1 MMNETASLNGSS
13 CLAISEKRSRK
24 SGGCVGIFFQLFDWN
39 RRFAKK
45 KLFSKRLLPPD
56 RAKEASKKFGGDEK
70 LPKLR
75 LIADENSGGF
85 PNKNKNGVSSVNS
98 NVCKNGVQ
106 TPSLVARLM
115 GLESMPSVHREKPPK
130 DFSGEFRGGRREKVV
145 GNGDDFEKETTTK
158 QDFRPQKLQ
167 KTGMVERRNVTR
179 FGAEALQL
187 KNVLSRSRKHH
198 HHHHPKLASPIK
210 NTNHHGRRNSSRLI
224 GAATRILEPQSRN
237 RVKHAITYPHS
248 ARIPLGN
255 EFGSESMKGQNL
267 DLSNGQ
273 TSCKNCGNLVD
284 IAESTSKREVRASIV
299 DSIDLSSQVSPNR
312 NSRFNQE
319 KDLSTNVE
327 RGRQSHPQ
335 NLAFPSYFKENSR
348 RTVDVSQSGD
358 GVSFS
363 SQSRLNC
370 LPSATDSVSDTKDF
384 VALNRSLSGRTRSR
398 TPTKVEDTKFDKRS
412 RFENGQK
419 RPITHIRK
427 RSENCGMIGSS
438 NNRPRMVSN
447 SGPTGGNKNCD
458 GMTFRFNSSM
468 NNRCEVA
475 TKLERRNPNGS
486 PCKTTTQKKSTS
498 NQIDEKICLQ
508 KPFPLTGDSLGAI
521 LEEKLKALANQV
533 EYESKRSPANIF
545 QELICALKERPIPEN
560 DSEFSSRRNHLSRHQ
575 NGRYDRNTGFG
586 LQTKSEKTGGLIDH
600 LSPGSVLEAS
610 FSNDS
615 CCSSSLGD
623 SSVRTLHAD
632 SMSYSYDESQ
642 LLDSETDPFF
652 YPGVKEET
660 RYDIVADLLTY
671 ISEVLSNLLDAGIK
685 GNKRAHITE
694 TIFNTELVLSNQMA
708 QKPNETDSFLIC
720 RLLLELE
727 TVAEVMWMK
736 FGNFLGSENPKA
748 GHQTKRIV
756 FDSLIEY
763 LDSKYGKY
771 AKCGFRAWMTVPPFV
786 GPEILVHDVVEEVGR
801 WMGFVGRSSDELVEG
816 DMSNWLGKWTDFEI
830 EGYEIGARIEGDV
843 LEMLV
848 DEVVVD
854 LLLFSGVR
862 NDCYGPMIR

>member
-1 MMNETASLNGSS
+1 MNETASVNGSS
-13 CLAISEKRSRK
+13 SIAISEKRPRK
-24 SGGCVGIFFQLFDWN
+24 TGGCVGIFFQLFDWN

-98 NVCKNGVQ
+98 NGVQ
-106 TPSLVARLM
+106 APSLVARLM
-115 GLESMPSVHREKPPK
+115 GLESMPSVHREKLQK

-145 GNGDDFEKETTTK
+145 GNGDDFEKETTK

-167 KTGMVERRNVTR
+167 KTGMVERRTVTR

-198 HHHHPKLASPIK
+198 HHHNHHPKLASPIK
-210 NTNHHGRRNSSRLI
+210 NTSHHSRRNSSRLI

-237 RVKHAITYPHS
+237 RVKHALTYPHS

-255 EFGSESMKGQNL
+255 ELGSESMKGQNL

-284 IAESTSKREVRASIV
+284 VSESTSKREVRASIL
-299 DSIDLSSQVSPNR
+299 DSIDLSSQVSPNS

-319 KDLSTNVE
+319 KESSTNID
-327 RGRQSHPQ
+327 RGRHSHPQ
-335 NLAFPSYFKENSR
+335 NLAFPTYFKENSR

-398 TPTKVEDTKFDKRS
+398 SPAKVEDTKFDKRS
-412 RFENGQK
+412 KFENGQK

-427 RSENCGMIGSS
+427 QSESCGMIGFS

-447 SGPTGGNKNCD
+447 SGSTGGGGGNKNCD
-458 GMTFRFNSSM
+458 GMTFRFNPSM
-468 NNRCEVA
+468 NNRCEVT
-475 TKLERRNPNGS
+475 TKLERRKNPNGS
-486 PCKTTTQKKSTS
+486 PCKTTTRKKSTS

-521 LEEKLKALANQV
+521 LEEKLKELANQV
-533 EYESKRSPANIF
+533 EYESKRSSSDIF

-575 NGRYDRNTGFG
+575 NRRYDQNTSFG
-586 LQTKSEKTGGLIDH
+586 LQTKSEKTGALIGYKSIDH

-615 CCSSSLGD
+615 CCSSSLED
-623 SSVRTLHAD
+623 SSVRTQHAD

-652 YPGVKEET
+652 YPGVKEDT
-660 RYDIVADLLTY
+660 RYYIVADLLTY

-685 GNKRAHITE
+685 GNKHAHITE
-694 TIFNTELVLSNQMA
+694 TIFNAELVLGNQMV
-708 QKPNETDSFLIC
+708 QKPNENNSFLVC

-727 TVAEVMWMK
+727 TIAEVMWMK

-748 GHQTKRIV
+748 GYQMKHVV
-756 FDSLIEY
+756 FDCLIEY

-771 AKCGFRAWMTVPPFV
+771 PKCGFRVWTTVPPFV
-786 GPEILVHDVVEEVGR
+786 GLEILVHDVVEEVRR
-801 WMGFVGRSSDELVEG
+801 WMGFVGRSSDEMVEG

-830 EGYEIGARIEGDV
+830 EGYEVGARIEGVV

-848 DEVVVD
+848 DEIVVD
-854 LLLFSGVR
+854 LCCFR
-862 NDCYGPMIR
+862 M